1 MHQVNCDPA
10 RVAAFL
16 GMGALVCGCALPV
29 RAEDQYPDRTIRL
42 VVPFPPGG
50 QTDNVSRA
58 LGTALTPIL
67 GHQIVVDN
75 RAGAAGTIGSTEVAR
90 AKPDGYTLLMGT
102 SSTHAIYPTMQ
113 VKPAYDAVRDF
124 EPVIAT
130 STGPMTISVH
140 PSVPARSLKQLVADV
155 KAHPGQYFYG
165 TAGVGS
171 ITHLGA
177 ELFKLRAGKL
187 QIVHVPYKGAGPAL
201 ADLVGGQ
208 IAMTCTSLSG
218 ALPHHRSGRVRT
230 LAVLKEERSVGA
242 PDIPTAAEAG
252 VPGTIAYTYNVI
264 FAPAGTPRP
273 VVETLS
279 GATRKVLADRSF
291 VDTLIRLG
299 VDPITNSDP
308 EKAAAMV
315 KSELE
320 RWRPLI
326 QSLGLK
332 S

>member
-1 MHQVNCDPA
+1 MHRINCTLA
-10 RVAAFL
+10 HVAAFL
-16 GMGALVCGCALPV
+16 GIGCVVFTGALPAQ
-29 RAEDQYPDRTIRL
+29 AQEQYPDRTIRL

-58 LGTALTPIL
+58 LGTVLGPIL

-75 RAGAAGTIGSTEVAR
+75 RSGAAGTIGSAEVAR
-90 AKPDGYTLLMGT
+90 AKPDGHTLLMGT
-102 SSTHAIYPTMQ
+102 ASTHAIYPTMMA
-113 VKPAYDAVRDF
+113 KIPYDATRDF
-124 EPVIAT
+124 TPVIAT

-140 PSVPARSLKQLVADV
+140 PSVPARSLRQLVADV

-187 QIVHVPYKGAGPAL
+187 DIVHVPYKGAGPAL

-230 LAVLKEERSVGA
+230 LAVLKDERSVGA
-242 PDIPTAAEAG
+242 PDIPTAAETG
-252 VPGTIAYTYNVI
+252 VTGTIAYTYNI
-264 FAPAGTPRP
+264 ILAPAGTPRAIID
-273 VVETLS
+273 TLS
-279 GATRKVLADRSF
+279 GATRKVMADRSF

-299 VDPITNSDP
+299 VDPITDSDP
-308 EKAAAMV
+308 EKAAAMI
-315 KSELE
+315 KTELE

-326 QSLGLK
+326 QTLGLK

>member
-1 MHQVNCDPA
+1 
-10 RVAAFL
+10 
-16 GMGALVCGCALPV
+16 MGALVCGCALPV

-264 FAPAGTPRP
+264 FAPAGTPHP

-308 EKAAAMV
+308 QKAAAMV